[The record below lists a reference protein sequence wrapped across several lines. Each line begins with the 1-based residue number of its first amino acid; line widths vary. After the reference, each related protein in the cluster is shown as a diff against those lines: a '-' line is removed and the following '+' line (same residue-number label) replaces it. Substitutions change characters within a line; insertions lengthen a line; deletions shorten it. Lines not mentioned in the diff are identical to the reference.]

1 MRYFE
6 PKLAQHMGCM
16 LNEYLYYFYYREK
29 ALENIKRTGET
40 RGERI
45 KKINDNMLQELSK
58 YNAKTDFDKMLEI
71 YSKYIYMRE
80 SNYMEG
86 ETSEYLEIIFALET
100 LAEYLKNPIV
110 KNGNEGCMYKTNG
123 EIYVIEPLPVNHVDL
138 LG

>member
-1 MRYFE
+1 
-6 PKLAQHMGCM
+6 MGCM

-86 ETSEYLEIIFALET
+86 ETSVSRDNICI
-100 LAEYLKNPIV
+100 
-110 KNGNEGCMYKTNG
+110 GNASGVFEKSYCKKW
-123 EIYVIEPLPVNHVDL
+123 E
-138 LG
+138 